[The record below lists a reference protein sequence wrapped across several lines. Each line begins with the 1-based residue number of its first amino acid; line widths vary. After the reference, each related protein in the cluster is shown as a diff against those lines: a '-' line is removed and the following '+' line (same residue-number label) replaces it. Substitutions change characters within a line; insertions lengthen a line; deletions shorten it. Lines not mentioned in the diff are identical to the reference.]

1 MIVGL
6 IRTIFYILVFYYVF
20 KFIGRLVMP
29 YFLKKGVERMQQQQ
43 QNTANNFRQEEK
55 KKEGTVTIKKGSQE
69 NNDSTFME
77 NQGEYVDF
85 EEVK

>member
-20 KFIGRLVMP
+20 KFIGRFVMP
-29 YFLKKGVERMQQQQ
+29 YFLKKGVERMQKQQQ
-43 QNTANNFRQEEK
+43 SAANNFRQEEK
-55 KKEGTVTIKKGSQE
+55 KKEGTVTINKGTQE
-69 NNDSTFME
+69 KNDSTFME

-85 EEVK
+85 EEMK